1 MLQMALVFVILGR
14 IKVALY
20 DTNKKLDMWTKLK
33 ATKNKVKRDDERK
46 QSKSK
51 RDEHNSL

>member
-1 MLQMALVFVILGR
+1 MLQTALVFVILGR

-33 ATKNKVKRDDERK
+33 ATKNKVNRDDERK